1 MYFKAASVMLEL
13 LMTDELQALNLL
25 RKSSLLVKETKG
37 LLSSYKSSSFVL
49 SKPTA
54 LAVVEQ
60 IAFELLS
67 GSWDSYHSLD
77 RKVI

>member
-25 RKSSLLVKETKG
+25 RKSLLVKETKG

>member
-1 MYFKAASVMLEL
+1 MLEL
-13 LMTDELQALNLL
+13 LMTDQLQALNLF
-25 RKSSLLVKETKG
+25 RKSSLLVKETKD
-37 LLSSYKSSSFVL
+37 LLSSHKSSSSVL

-60 IAFELLS
+60 IAFELFS
-67 GSWDSYHSLD
+67 GSWNSYHSLD